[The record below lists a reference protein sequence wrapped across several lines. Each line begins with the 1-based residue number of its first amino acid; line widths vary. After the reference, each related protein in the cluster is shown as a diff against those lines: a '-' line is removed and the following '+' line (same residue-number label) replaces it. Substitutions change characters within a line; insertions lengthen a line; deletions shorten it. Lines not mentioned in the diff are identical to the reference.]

1 MRIMLVLDHPY
12 TLTSAENVPHRRSF
26 SGAVAAAVVRGADAG
41 GHEVD
46 VVDLAADGF
55 QPSMSRDD
63 LVAWRQA
70 GVVDPLVEDYQRRL
84 FEADHLV
91 FVFPIWWEAMP
102 AATKGFLDRV
112 LTKGIVYEEL
122 VGARGSPFRN
132 KLDRLGGVTV
142 CTVMTTPDKAYRWWY
157 RDPVTKILFRGTFG
171 KIGVKNLRW
180 VNYADVTAKSDEE
193 RTAMLR
199 RTEERF
205 ATL

>member
-1 MRIMLVLDHPY
+1 MMQAGAASSSSSPPVVQL
-12 TLTSAENVPHRRSF
+12 TLT
-26 SGAVAAAVVRGADAG
+26 
-41 GHEVD
+41 
-46 VVDLAADGF
+46 
-55 QPSMSRDD
+55 
-63 LVAWRQA
+63 

-122 VGARGSPFRN
+122 VGARGNPFRN

>member
-1 MRIMLVLDHPY
+1 
-12 TLTSAENVPHRRSF
+12 
-26 SGAVAAAVVRGADAG
+26 
-41 GHEVD
+41 
-46 VVDLAADGF
+46 
-55 QPSMSRDD
+55 
-63 LVAWRQA
+63 
-70 GVVDPLVEDYQRRL
+70 
-84 FEADHLV
+84 
-91 FVFPIWWEAMP
+91 MP

-122 VGARGSPFRN
+122 VGARGNPFRN

-180 VNYADVTAKSDEE
+180 VNYADVTAKTDDE

-205 ATL
+205 AAL